1 MKGAIFFV
9 LFLIGFTTVSC
20 SQNKGKQEGLELKY
34 LVKLPVKS
42 DKNAP
47 LIILLHG
54 YGSNEKDL
62 FELKSIFPEEYII
75 VAARATYTLEADRYQ
90 WFSKELVN
98 GKYSGNA
105 EQLANSREMLVKFI
119 DKMVEKYHANKNEV
133 YLMGFSQGAMM
144 SYEVGLTHP
153 QKVKGIGILSG
164 VMPESLKPLISKD
177 KSLSKLKIF
186 VAHGTADKVLLY
198 EDGLKAVTYMKTL
211 GLQPEFRTY
220 KDMGHTISND
230 VMGDLLRWIKL

>member
-9 LFLIGFTTVSC
+9 LFFIGFTTVSC
-20 SQNKGKQEGLELKY
+20 SQDAGVQDGLSLKY
-34 LVKLPVKS
+34 LVKLPA
-42 DKNAP
+42 KNSEKAP

-62 FELKSIFPEEYII
+62 FELKNYLPKEYIV
-75 VAARATYTLEADRYQ
+75 VAARATYTLGGDSYQ

-105 EQLANSREMLVKFI
+105 EQLTHSRNTLVKFI
-119 DKMVEKYHANKNEV
+119 DQLTNKYQADKGRV
-133 YLMGFSQGAMM
+133 YVMGFSQGAMM
-144 SYEVGLTHP
+144 SYEVGLANP

-177 KSLSKLKIF
+177 KSLNKLRIF
-186 VAHGTADKVLLY
+186 VAHGTSDKILLY
-198 EDGLKAVTYMKTL
+198 EDGLRAVNYLKSI
-211 GLQPEFRTY
+211 GLQPEFLSY
-220 KDMGHTISND
+220 KDMGHTITND
-230 VMGDLLRWIKL
+230 VMNDLLRWING